1 MTPRVLPDAERRNG
15 RSSYAE
21 FRSRLGAASS
31 TPISSGFSTHS
42 SVFWRY
48 MTERAPAAPNEFT
61 GGLEI
66 VTMSEEEKRVLSKA
80 TNAAGGFTVPSDF
93 DAMVSSVRRSRAVV
107 GRVAREIVTDDGV
120 SFSLPTATTHGVATW
135 TAENAAF
142 TASDE
147 VFSQVSIGAFKAAT
161 KVIASEELVQDAA
174 GDFDR
179 WLADE
184 LGQRIAVL
192 EETAFATGDGS
203 GKPLG
208 LVHASSGFSVVTA
221 ATGSATGFKLADVRA
236 AFDALPVAYRANASW
251 IFSPSAFSSLAGLV
265 DTAGGLVLPTLHA
278 EQPTLFARPVYVSP
292 DFPAAAANARSA
304 FFGDLSLAYTVR
316 RVRGLG
322 VQRQLEVHSDN
333 GPIGY
338 RAFLRLD
345 GRPTVLEA
353 GLVLRNS
360 AS

>member
-1 MTPRVLPDAERRNG
+1 MTPRVVPELERRDGRADG
-15 RSSYAE
+15 RSSYRE
-21 FRSRLGAASS
+21 FRSRSS
-31 TPISSGFSTHS
+31 ATSFSTHD

-48 MTERAPAAPNEFT
+48 MTETGAMTVPDQFT
-61 GGLEI
+61 GEARLA
-66 VTMSEEEKRVLSKA
+66 TLDEEEKRVLSKA
-80 TNAAGGFTVPSDF
+80 SSAAGGYLVPTDF
-93 DAMVSSVRRSRAVV
+93 DQMVSSVRRSRAVI
-107 GRVAREIVTDDGV
+107 GRVSREIITDGGETIQ
-120 SFSLPTATTHGVATW
+120 LPTATTHGVATW
-135 TAENAAF
+135 TAENAAY

-147 VFSQVSIGAFKAAT
+147 VFSQVSIGAYKAAT
-161 KVIASEELVQDAA
+161 KCIASEELVQDAA

-192 EETAFATGDGS
+192 EETAFAAEDGS

-208 LVHASSGFSVVTA
+208 IIHSTSGYSVVTA
-221 ATGSATGFKLADVRA
+221 ATGSSTGFKLADVRA
-236 AFDALPVAYRANASW
+236 AYDALPVAYRANASW
-251 IFSPSAFSSLAGLV
+251 IFSPSAFSSLAGL
-265 DTAGGLVLPTLHA
+265 TATGGEIVLPSLHA
-278 EQPTLFARPVYVSP
+278 AEPSLFARPVFVSP

-304 FFGDLSLAYTVR
+304 FLGDLSLAYTVR

-322 VQRQLEVHSDN
+322 VQRQLEMHSEN
-333 GPIGY
+333 GQIGY